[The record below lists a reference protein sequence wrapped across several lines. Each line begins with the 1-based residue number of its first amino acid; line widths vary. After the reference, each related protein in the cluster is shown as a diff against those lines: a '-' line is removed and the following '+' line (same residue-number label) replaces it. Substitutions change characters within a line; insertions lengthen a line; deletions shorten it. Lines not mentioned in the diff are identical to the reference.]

1 GAVSFTYDDARD
13 SQIPN
18 LLPQLDSLGLK
29 ATFYIAARNVGTFTN
44 RLDEWLE
51 VARNGHELTNHTY
64 SHQNV
69 TDAHA
74 ADSIKGM
81 ADYLRGLDS
90 TIASLTFAYPNCAV
104 PGATGR
110 AGVNAENFIARGC
123 GGATYAWDT
132 EPT

>member
-1 GAVSFTYDDARD
+1 
-13 SQIPN
+13 
-18 LLPQLDSLGLK
+18 
-29 ATFYIAARNVGTFTN
+29 
-44 RLDEWLE
+44 E

-69 TDAHA
+69 TDANA

-90 TIASLTFAYPNCAV
+90 TIVSLTFAYPNCAV

-132 EPT
+132 EPTDWMNVQGLIMQPTNQGVGITALNTAKDQNRWATFVIHD